1 MTEVRSAGPLVEQRA
16 GTGQAQTPPAE
27 AATPARRAR
36 RVRRRG
42 SRTTVP
48 LLTLI
53 TVVSAFPLYFM
64 LVMASR
70 PNDEISSLPPPLT
83 PGDQLDD
90 NLRRVLGNA
99 DVMFAQAVVN
109 SFVVAITA
117 TVCVVLTSCMAGF
130 AFAKLRF
137 RGRNGLM
144 LGVVVT
150 MMIPIQLGVV
160 PLYMLM
166 TKLHLA
172 GTLQSVILP
181 FVVSGFGVFFM
192 RQFCV
197 QTIPDELLDAA
208 RLDGCSTWKMFW
220 YVVLPVL
227 RPAAA
232 VLALLTFMERWND
245 FLWPYLVLDLDHPTV
260 QVALSRL
267 SGGYYTDQALVM
279 AGTLL
284 GVVPLLVV
292 FVLFGR
298 QIVGGIMQGGM
309 KS

>member
-1 MTEVRSAGPLVEQRA
+1 MAVVESAPLRSAAAPVPAGPEPR
-16 GTGQAQTPPAE
+16 T
-27 AATPARRAR
+27 RRR
-36 RVRRRG
+36 HRRRG
-42 SRTTVP
+42 SRLSPAV
-48 LLTLI
+48 LTLI
-53 TVVSAFPLYFM
+53 TLVSAFPLYFM
-64 LVMASR
+64 VVMASR
-70 PNDEISSLPPPLT
+70 PNDEIASIPPPLT

-90 NLRRVLGNA
+90 NIRRVLDNA
-99 DVMFAQAVVN
+99 DVMFANAVVN
-109 SFVVAITA
+109 SFVVALTA
-117 TVCVVLTSCMAGF
+117 TAAVVLTSCMAGF

-137 RGRNGLM
+137 RGRQGLM
-144 LGVVVT
+144 LAVIVT
-150 MMIPIQLGVV
+150 MMVPIQLGLV

-166 TKLHLA
+166 SRLHLT
-172 GTLQSVILP
+172 GTLPSVILP

-197 QTIPDELLDAA
+197 QAIPDELLDAA
-208 RLDGCSTWKMFW
+208 RLDGCSTWQMFRH
-220 YVVLPVL
+220 VVFPVL

-232 VLALLTFMERWND
+232 VLGLLTFMERWND

-284 GVVPLLVV
+284 GVVPLLAV
-292 FVLFGR
+292 FLVFGR
-298 QIVGGIMQGGM
+298 QIVGGIMQGGV

>member
-1 MTEVRSAGPLVEQRA
+1 MLFRSNADSA
-16 GTGQAQTPPAE
+16 
-27 AATPARRAR
+27 
-36 RVRRRG
+36 
-42 SRTTVP
+42 
-48 LLTLI
+48 LTLV
-53 TVVSAFPLYFM
+53 TALSAFPLYFM
-64 LVMASR
+64 VVMASR
-70 PNDEISSLPPPLT
+70 PNSDITSVPPPLT
-83 PGDQLDD
+83 PGGELFNNID
-90 NLRRVLGNA
+90 RVLTNP
-99 DVMFAQAVVN
+99 DITFTQAVIN
-109 SFVVAITA
+109 SVLVASVC
-117 TVCVVLTSCMAGF
+117 TVSVVLFCSMAGF

-137 RGRNGLM
+137 VGRQPL
-144 LGVVVT
+144 LAFVLLT
-150 MMIPIQLGVV
+150 MMVPIQLGLI

-172 GTLQSVILP
+172 GTLPAVTLP
-181 FVVSGFGVFFM
+181 FLVSGFGVFLM

-197 QTIPDELLDAA
+197 QALPDELLEAA
-208 RLDGCSTWKMFW
+208 RLDGASIVQTFW

-267 SGGYYTDQALVM
+267 AGGYYTDQALIM

-284 GVVPLLVV
+284 GVLPLLVV
-292 FVLFGR
+292 FILFGR
-298 QIVGGIMQGGM
+298 QIVGGIMEGGI